1 MLHLENNVSLSLCA
15 KNCSVLFCQRR
26 SVAKRLFDSVP
37 LMNQD
42 GRKLE
47 NKTPMEIIYM
57 DRNTELKR
65 LLLNAVKRGVSTLQ
79 EKQYLPKQQ
88 IMPSAKCCKQNHMN
102 TRLFDLSFCSIPV
115 LFFRSFYI
123 VT

>member
-1 MLHLENNVSLSLCA
+1 MLHLENNVCA

-26 SVAKRLFDSVP
+26 SVAKRLFDSVS

-57 DRNTELKR
+57 NRNTELKKTA
-65 LLLNAVKRGVSTLQ
+65 LKFKLAV
-79 EKQYLPKQQ
+79 LP
-88 IMPSAKCCKQNHMN
+88 
-102 TRLFDLSFCSIPV
+102 
-115 LFFRSFYI
+115 
-123 VT
+123 